1 MITVLRTLT
10 AAAAAALLLPGLSAP
25 AAAQDAPRP
34 LSTLEIAAIFS
45 ADQLNARVLL
55 VEAALARAQAEEGVI
70 PQVAAEA
77 IVRAAVPANIPLAEI
92 EAENAV
98 VRHRMVALLNVLR
111 RSIDE
116 ESASYLHYGATT
128 VDIYDTA
135 LMLQLRDAVL
145 ALIGDLRTIELQL
158 IAVAEEHRATPMIG
172 RTLGQHALPITFGK
186 KMSVWIG
193 ENRRHIDRLHDLLA
207 RIERSAIMKGAVG
220 SYLGLGPRAMAVE
233 TRLAGH
239 LGFEAPYEDDWHS
252 ARDVIAEYAMVCGL
266 ISRSWSR
273 FGQEVFLLQSTDIG
287 ELVERRPA
295 EAVGSSAMPHKSNP
309 SLSEALI
316 HRGRVI
322 PRQAEIV
329 ADDVVN
335 FFERDNTSRPITQVE
350 ELSME
355 IELQLRDASRLIDRL
370 ELFPAR
376 MRANLDRSQGW
387 ILSQRVV
394 FALSDHMPRE
404 QAEALMRALADG
416 SRESGASLSEAM
428 AESDAITAVLS
439 AEARA
444 SLLDPASYVGLAAEQ
459 TDAVIAAALRARA
472 SDRRP

>member
-128 VDIYDTA
+128 VYIYDTA

-239 LGFEAPYEDDWHS
+239 LGFEAPY
-252 ARDVIAEYAMVCGL
+252 
-266 ISRSWSR
+266 
-273 FGQEVFLLQSTDIG
+273 
-287 ELVERRPA
+287 
-295 EAVGSSAMPHKSNP
+295 
-309 SLSEALI
+309 
-316 HRGRVI
+316 
-322 PRQAEIV
+322 
-329 ADDVVN
+329 
-335 FFERDNTSRPITQVE
+335 
-350 ELSME
+350 
-355 IELQLRDASRLIDRL
+355 
-370 ELFPAR
+370 
-376 MRANLDRSQGW
+376 
-387 ILSQRVV
+387 
-394 FALSDHMPRE
+394 
-404 QAEALMRALADG
+404 
-416 SRESGASLSEAM
+416 
-428 AESDAITAVLS
+428 
-439 AEARA
+439 
-444 SLLDPASYVGLAAEQ
+444 
-459 TDAVIAAALRARA
+459 
-472 SDRRP
+472 